1 MTVGVCVSICS
12 QADELNKCETSRDEL
27 KINIIL
33 NTHTHTQY
41 SIAIHIILLFST

>member
-33 NTHTHTQY
+33 NTHTALHCNSHHTLIFY
-41 SIAIHIILLFST
+41 LR